1 MTEVKV
7 INKTGTAIRFN
18 VSEQTR
24 SKDIAPDEYGIL
36 DVKGDSKL
44 IIVEI
49 F

>member
-7 INKTGTAIRFN
+7 INNTGTSIKVN

-24 SKDIAPDEYGIL
+24 SKDIATNQYGIL
-36 DVKGDSKL
+36 DVKEDSKL